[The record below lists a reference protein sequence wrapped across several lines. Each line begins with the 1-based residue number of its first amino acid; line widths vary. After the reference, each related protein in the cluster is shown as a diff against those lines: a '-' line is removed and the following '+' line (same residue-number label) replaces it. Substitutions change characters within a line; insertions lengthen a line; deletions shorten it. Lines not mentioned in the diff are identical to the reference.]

1 MKVFVY
7 VDGFNLYYRAL
18 KNTQYKW
25 LNLDTVSQRLVKSAD
40 TIEKVRYFTARVSAR
55 AGDPDAPRR
64 QQIYLNALGTLPNI
78 TFHYGR
84 FLPKKKWRPLVSDPT
99 KYVEIHDTEEKGS
112 DVNLAV
118 HLLHDGWLGNYEMA
132 LILSQDTDLIE
143 PLRLVRDELTWISQT
158 RLVFG
163 LSGPSAAV
171 FGSWDGFARGC
182 WNAVICGSRNTS
194 RVVVSLPRCES
205 VRTRVSAQRNGV
217 GGLAPR
223 SVQAELK
230 ARWR

>member
-143 PLRLVRDELTWISQT
+143 PLRLVRDELKKT
-158 RLVFG
+158 VG
-163 LSGPSAAV
+163 LIWLGGKRPNAEMATVASFVRHLSSADLAAAQFPDSFHRAKGKVIAKPSG
-171 FGSWDGFARGC
+171 W
-182 WNAVICGSRNTS
+182 
-194 RVVVSLPRCES
+194 
-205 VRTRVSAQRNGV
+205 
-217 GGLAPR
+217 
-223 SVQAELK
+223 
-230 ARWR
+230 